1 MPEAPAR
8 LGDVIDD
15 YCSRCSLI
23 MNHAVV
29 GLVEDEVKRV
39 RCNTC
44 MNEHAYRRARMPRK
58 KKDSVQDLF
67 GQVLARIP
75 DPSSDPSPPARPARR
90 RTPHLSAGPRQPPEP
105 EDKPQARGKRGGKK
119 RGRGRS

>member
-1 MPEAPAR
+1 MPDTPAR

-23 MNHAVV
+23 MNHAVL

-44 MNEHAYRRARMPRK
+44 MHEHAYRRARVPRK
-58 KKDSVQDLF
+58 QTDSGQDLCD
-67 GQVLARIP
+67 QVRARIP
-75 DPSSDPSPPARPARR
+75 DPSSVPPPQACASSHP
-90 RTPHLSAGPRQPPEP
+90 PPERP
-105 EDKPQARGKRGGKK
+105 PSAATRARGQTSSTWP
-119 RGRGRS
+119 GRHEDGPAYA

>member
-1 MPEAPAR
+1 MPDTPAR

-23 MNHAVV
+23 MNHAVL

-44 MNEHAYRRARMPRK
+44 MHEHAYRRARVPRK

-67 GQVLARIP
+67 DQVLSRIP
-75 DPSSDPSPPARPARR
+75 DPPSKPSPPAGPARR
-90 RTPHLSAGPRQPPEP
+90 RTPHLSDGPRRPPEP
-105 EDKPQARGKRGGKK
+105 EVKPAARGRRRGKSKK
-119 RGRGRS
+119 RP

>member
-1 MPEAPAR
+1 MPDTPAR

-29 GLVEDEVKRV
+29 GLVEDQVKRV

-44 MNEHAYRRARMPRK
+44 MHEHAYRRARVPRK

-67 GQVLARIP
+67 DQVLSRIP
-75 DPSSDPSPPARPARR
+75 DPPSDTPPPARPARR
-90 RTPHLSAGPRQPPEP
+90 GTPHLSPRSQQPPEP
-105 EDKPQARGKRGGKK
+105 EDKPPARDKRGKRK
-119 RGRGRS
+119 RGRS

>member
-1 MPEAPAR
+1 MADTPVR
-8 LGDVIDD
+8 LGDIVDD

-44 MNEHAYRRARMPRK
+44 MNEHAYRRARVPRK
-58 KKDSVQDLF
+58 KKGSVKDLF
-67 GQVLARIP
+67 DQVLSRIP
-75 DPSSDPSPPARPARR
+75 GPSPSASPPARPARR
-90 RTPHLSAGPRQPPEP
+90 RTPHLSARPRRPIESD
-105 EDKPQARGKRGGKK
+105 EKPASPGKKGGKGRK
-119 RGRGRS
+119 RS